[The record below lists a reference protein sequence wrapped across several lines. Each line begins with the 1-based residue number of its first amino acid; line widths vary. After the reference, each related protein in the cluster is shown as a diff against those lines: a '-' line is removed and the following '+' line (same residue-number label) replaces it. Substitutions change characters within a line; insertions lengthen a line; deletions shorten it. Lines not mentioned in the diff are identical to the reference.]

1 MKTIFP
7 IWLICLLAIPRACAA
22 ENPDWTFTLTEAEWS
37 ADDIIRVPFTLT
49 GTLITVRARVDTTE
63 GNFFFDTG
71 ASGLLLNNRYFTGVS
86 RSASTSKAG
95 GVTGRVRVLGAI
107 RVDTFGLDNLV
118 AADISAEVLDL
129 SHLENAKKVDLM
141 GIIGFEVFSDYEV
154 LFDYPSFRL
163 VLIRIDK
170 KGEPFTPLPN
180 WEYQQRANFPL
191 DVTGHVAVLR
201 LRFPGASALRFA
213 LDSGAEQNLLSNQAG
228 DRFLK
233 NNFVIGKRIKLRG
246 AGQRSLEVL
255 SGTLHNVRLDSLT
268 FRPMATILTSLSEI
282 NSTYQTEV
290 DGILGY
296 EFLSQY
302 PVSVN
307 YKKRRLTFYRSVRP

>member
-1 MKTIFP
+1 MKTILP
-7 IWLICLLAIPRACAA
+7 LLLLCLLAAPPLRADEA
-22 ENPDWTFTLTEAEWS
+22 PGWTLLLTEAEWS

-71 ASGLLLNNRYFTGVS
+71 ASGLLLNSRYFQDQAEGPGHS
-86 RSASTSKAG
+86 SAG

-107 RVDTFGLDNLV
+107 QVDTFGLDNLV
-118 AADISAEVLDL
+118 AADIRAELLDL
-129 SHLENAKKVDLM
+129 SHIENAKKVDLM
-141 GIIGFEVFSDYEV
+141 GIIGFEVFQDYEV
-154 LFDYPSFRL
+154 LFDYAAFRL
-163 VLIRIDK
+163 VLIRINK
-170 KGEPFTPLPN
+170 KGVPLTPLPE
-180 WEYQQRANFPL
+180 WEYQLRESFPIS
-191 DVTGHVAVLR
+191 VAGHVAVVNI
-201 LRFPGASALRFA
+201 RFPRTPALRFA
-213 LDSGAEQNLLSNQAG
+213 LDSGAEQNMIDNRAG

-233 NNFVIGKRIKLRG
+233 ENFEIGKRIKLRG
-246 AGQRSLEVL
+246 AGKKSIEVL
-255 SGTLHNVRLDSLT
+255 SGKLLNVRLDSLS
-268 FRPMATILTSLSEI
+268 FRPMATLLANLNEI
-282 NSTYQTEV
+282 NKTYETEV